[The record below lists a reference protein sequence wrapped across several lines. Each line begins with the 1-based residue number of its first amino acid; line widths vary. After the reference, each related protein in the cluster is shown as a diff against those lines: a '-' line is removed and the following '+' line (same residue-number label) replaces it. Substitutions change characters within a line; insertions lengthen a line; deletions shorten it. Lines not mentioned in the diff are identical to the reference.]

1 LQAGFSKGNAT
12 VDLWIF
18 RLQWIYTRFS
28 TQDTTMNKLLVRV
41 MLICITTATSVFADS
56 FDAGLGADRSSLSRE
71 QIAARSAHLEASTS
85 FSLLR
90 FPEALRAPGRIFH
103 PDIWGHIESAARAH
117 DLDPMVLAG
126 MIFIESYGD
135 PQAKSPTGP
144 AGIAQMTKGSAR
156 EMGLSTGK
164 RVRVGTKAVKK
175 TKWVGTGKNRR
186 KVTQTIQQ
194 PVYKTIDE
202 RYVPERAIWAMAK
215 RVSNRRS
222 WLGGNVDFAI
232 AEYHMGAGR
241 MAKLL
246 SAYFGRTVRV
256 SDVPTHM
263 RSADLSYPELYW
275 TNTPYFRPAVYEALD
290 ALNRVDYSPTYY
302 FRVRQAM
309 RLLEVYRQSPDAYAE
324 LASGYQ
330 GRFGWSVLPSAQWS
344 FITEPLRGALP
355 EAPAAGELHQD
366 PNERFVLLPD
376 IASHFGVRAPN
387 EMSAERS
394 TIGSALFLAHH
405 LKRLQGDRY
414 SGFAITRMLA
424 PAFARC
430 ASFGEAGEAG
440 CEDGASDPLHS
451 LGWAFDVPST
461 GLSKTDQRDLKFILT
476 DFRQA
481 GLLAYIEDGPSTSR
495 RGGAQ
500 PTFHV
505 VRHPDHA
512 ARFEQFYWDV
522 MAGQV
527 PAEQPRVASIA
538 PVTGEPR
545 VTRSFGEERTRDSR
559 PRLIVALGNLFSR
572 MYNFF
577 TVR

>member
-1 LQAGFSKGNAT
+1 M
-12 VDLWIF
+12 
-18 RLQWIYTRFS
+18 Y
-28 TQDTTMNKLLVRV
+28 KLLVRV
-41 MLICITTATSVFADS
+41 MLICITTATSVSADS
-56 FDAGLGADRSSLSRE
+56 FDAGLGADRSSLSGD

-90 FPEALRAPGRIFH
+90 FPEAMRAPGRIFH
-103 PDIWGHIESAARAH
+103 PDIWGPIESAARAY

-135 PQAKSPTGP
+135 AQAKSPTGP

-164 RVRVGTKAVKK
+164 KVRVGTKAVKK
-175 TKWVGTGKNRR
+175 TRWVGRGKNRR
-186 KVTQTIQQ
+186 KVAETVQQ
-194 PVYKTIDE
+194 PIYKTIDE

-215 RVSNRRS
+215 RVANRRA
-222 WLGGNVDFAI
+222 WLGGNIDFAI

-256 SDVPTHM
+256 SEVPGQM
-263 RSADLSYPELYW
+263 RSAGLSYAELYW

-309 RLLEVYRQSPDAYAE
+309 RLLEVYRRSPEAYAE

-344 FITEPLRGALP
+344 FINEP
-355 EAPAAGELHQD
+355 PAAGELHQAPD
-366 PNERFVLLPD
+366 ERFVLLPD
-376 IASHFGVRAPN
+376 IASHFGVRAAT

-430 ASFGEAGEAG
+430 ASFGAAGTAG
-440 CEDGASDPLHS
+440 CEDGASDPLHG

-461 GLSKTDQRDLKFILT
+461 GLSNTDQRDLKFILT

-495 RGGAQ
+495 RAGGQ

-527 PAEQPRVASIA
+527 PVEQPRVASIA
-538 PVTGEPR
+538 PAARDSR
-545 VTRSFGEERTRDSR
+545 VDRSFGETLSHGSR

>member
-1 LQAGFSKGNAT
+1 
-12 VDLWIF
+12 
-18 RLQWIYTRFS
+18 
-28 TQDTTMNKLLVRV
+28 MNKLLVRV

-71 QIAARSAHLEASTS
+71 QIAARSAHLEASTN

-103 PDIWGHIESAARAH
+103 PDIWEHIESAARAH

-135 PQAKSPTGP
+135 AQAKSPTGP
-144 AGIAQMTKGSAR
+144 AGIAQMTKGSAK

-164 RVRVGTKAVKK
+164 KVRVGTKAVKK
-175 TKWVGTGKNRR
+175 TKWVGSGKNRR
-186 KVTQTIQQ
+186 RVTQTVQQ

-202 RYVPERAIWAMAK
+202 RYVPERAIWAMAR

-222 WLGGNVDFAI
+222 WLGGNIDFAI

-241 MAKLL
+241 MSKLL

-256 SDVPTHM
+256 SDVPAQM
-263 RSADLSYPELYW
+263 RGADLSYPELYW
-275 TNTPYFRPAVYEALD
+275 TNTPYFRPEVYEALD

-309 RLLEVYRQSPDAYAE
+309 RLLAVYRQSPDAYAE

-330 GRFGWSVLPSAQWS
+330 GHFGWSVLPSAQWS
-344 FITEPLRGALP
+344 FVKSHPNAAAALGAPGLTLTDALP
-355 EAPAAGELHQD
+355 QAPAAGELHQD
-366 PNERFVLLPD
+366 ANERFVLLPD
-376 IASHFGVRAPN
+376 IASHFGVRAAN

-424 PAFARC
+424 HGDEREDDE
-430 ASFGEAGEAG
+430 SF
-440 CEDGASDPLHS
+440 PLHG

-461 GLSKTDQRDLKFILT
+461 GLSKSDQRDLKFILT

-481 GLLAYIEDGPSTSR
+481 GLLAYIEDGPSASVKDGR
-495 RGGAQ
+495 Q

-512 ARFEQFYWDV
+512 AQFEQFYWDV

-527 PAEQPRVASIA
+527 PTEQRRAASVA
-538 PVTGEPR
+538 PVTGERR
-545 VTRSFGEERTRDSR
+545 VVRSFGDEPSYDSR
-559 PRLIVALGNLFSR
+559 PRLIVALGSLFSR
-572 MYNFF
+572 MYSFLAG
-577 TVR
+577 

>member
-1 LQAGFSKGNAT
+1 
-12 VDLWIF
+12 
-18 RLQWIYTRFS
+18 
-28 TQDTTMNKLLVRV
+28 MNKLLVRV
-41 MLICITTATSVFADS
+41 MLICITAATSVYADS

-144 AGIAQMTKGSAR
+144 AGIAQMTKGSAK

-164 RVRVGTKAVKK
+164 KVRVGTKAVKK
-175 TKWVGTGKNRR
+175 TRWVGTGTSRR
-186 KVTQTIQQ
+186 KVVETVQQ

-202 RYVPERAIWAMAK
+202 RYVPERAIWAMAR

-222 WLGGNVDFAI
+222 WLGGEVEFAI

-246 SAYFGRTVRV
+246 SAYFGRTVKV
-256 SDVPTHM
+256 SDVPSEM
-263 RSADLSYPELYW
+263 RGADLSYQELFW
-275 TNTPYFRPAVYEALD
+275 TNTPYFRPAVYQALD
-290 ALNRVDYSPTYY
+290 ELNRVDYSPTYY

-309 RLLEVYRQSPDAYAE
+309 RLLDVYRQSPDAYAQ
-324 LASGYQ
+324 LASAYQ
-330 GRFGWSVLPSAQWS
+330 GRFGWAVLPSAQWS
-344 FITEPLRGALP
+344 FVNEPLRGALP

-366 PNERFVLLPD
+366 LGERFVLLPD
-376 IASHFGVRAPN
+376 IASHFGVRAAAH

-394 TIGSALFLAHH
+394 TIGSALFVAHH
-405 LKRLQGDRY
+405 LKRLQGERY
-414 SGFAITRMLA
+414 TGFAITRMLA
-424 PAFARC
+424 HGDEREDDE
-430 ASFGEAGEAG
+430 SF
-440 CEDGASDPLHS
+440 PLHG
-451 LGWAFDVPST
+451 LGWAFDVPSV
-461 GLSKTDQRDLKFILT
+461 GLSKTEQRDLKFILT
-476 DFRQA
+476 DLRQA
-481 GLLAYIEDGPSTSR
+481 GLLAYIEDGR
-495 RGGAQ
+495 E

-512 ARFEQFYWDV
+512 ARFEQFYWDA
-522 MAGQV
+522 MASNV
-527 PAEQPRVASIA
+527 PAEQPRHAAIVSAVRPPESA
-538 PVTGEPR
+538 
-545 VTRSFGEERTRDSR
+545 RSFGEEPARDAR
-559 PRLIVALGNLFSR
+559 PRMIVALSNLFSR
-572 MYNFF
+572 MYSYF
-577 TVR
+577 TRS

>member
-1 LQAGFSKGNAT
+1 
-12 VDLWIF
+12 
-18 RLQWIYTRFS
+18 
-28 TQDTTMNKLLVRV
+28 MNKLPVWV
-41 MLICITTATSVFADS
+41 MLICITSATSVFADS
-56 FDAGLGADRSSLSRE
+56 FDAGLGVDRSRLSRE

-90 FPEALRAPGRIFH
+90 FPEAMRAPGRIFH
-103 PDIWGHIESAARAH
+103 PDIWTHIEAAARAYE
-117 DLDPMVLAG
+117 LDPMVLAG

-144 AGIAQMTKGSAR
+144 AGIAQMTKGSAK

-164 RVRVGTKAVKK
+164 KVRVGTKAVTK
-175 TKWVGTGKNRR
+175 TRWVGKGKNRR
-186 KVTQTIQQ
+186 KVATTSQQ
-194 PVYKTIDE
+194 PIYRTIDE

-246 SAYFGRTVRV
+246 SAYFGRTVKV
-256 SDVPTHM
+256 SDVSSVM
-263 RSADLSYPELYW
+263 RSAGLSYPELYW

-290 ALNRVDYSPTYY
+290 ALNRVDYSPTYF

-309 RLLEVYRQSPDAYAE
+309 RLLDVYRQSPNAYAE

-344 FITEPLRGALP
+344 FVKSHPSAAAALGAPGLPLTGALP
-355 EAPAAGELHQD
+355 EAPRHPNAAAALGAPPAGGELHRD
-366 PNERFVLLPD
+366 PSERFVLLPD
-376 IASHFGVRAPN
+376 VASHFGVRAAAIQ
-387 EMSAERS
+387 MSAERS
-394 TIGSALFLAHH
+394 TIGSALFVADQ

-424 PAFARC
+424 HGDEREDDE
-430 ASFGEAGEAG
+430 SF
-440 CEDGASDPLHS
+440 PLHG

-476 DFRQA
+476 DLRQA
-481 GLLAYIEDGPSTSR
+481 GLVAYIEDGS
-495 RGGAQ
+495 Q

-522 MAGQV
+522 MAGLA
-527 PAEQPRVASIA
+527 PSEQPRIASMGRA
-538 PVTGEPR
+538 TRPMQMS
-545 VTRSFGEERTRDSR
+545 RSFGEEPARESR
-559 PRLIVALGNLFSR
+559 PGLIVALGDLFSR
-572 MYNFF
+572 MYSFF
-577 TVR
+577 TG

>member
-1 LQAGFSKGNAT
+1 
-12 VDLWIF
+12 
-18 RLQWIYTRFS
+18 
-28 TQDTTMNKLLVRV
+28 MNKLLVRV
-41 MLICITTATSVFADS
+41 MLICITSATSVFADS
-56 FDAGLGADRSSLSRE
+56 FDAGLGVDRSSLSRE

-90 FPEALRAPGRIFH
+90 FPEAMRAPGRIFH
-103 PDIWGHIESAARAH
+103 PEIWGHIESAARAH
-117 DLDPMVLAG
+117 ELDPMVLAG

-164 RVRVGTKAVKK
+164 RVRIGTKAVTK
-175 TKWVGTGKNRR
+175 TRWVGTGKNRR
-186 KVTQTIQQ
+186 KVTQTTQQ
-194 PVYKTIDE
+194 AVYKTVDE

-215 RVSNRRS
+215 RVSNRRA

-246 SAYFGRTVRV
+246 SAYFGRTVKV
-256 SDVPTHM
+256 SEVPSVM
-263 RSADLSYPELYW
+263 RAADLSYPELYW
-275 TNTPYFRPAVYEALD
+275 TNTPYFRPAVYEALEV
-290 ALNRVDYSPTYY
+290 LNRVDYSPTYY

-309 RLLEVYRQSPDAYAE
+309 RLLDVYRQSPDAYAE

-344 FITEPLRGALP
+344 FVSEPLTGALP
-355 EAPAAGELHQD
+355 EAPAAGELHQAL
-366 PNERFVLLPD
+366 NERFVLLPD
-376 IASHFGVRAPN
+376 IASHFGVRASAS

-394 TIGSALFLAHH
+394 TIGSALFVAHH

-414 SGFAITRMLA
+414 NGFAITRMLA
-424 PAFARC
+424 PLFARC
-430 ASFGEAGEAG
+430 ASLGATGAAE

-476 DFRQA
+476 DLRQA

-495 RGGAQ
+495 KTSGQ

-512 ARFEQFYWDV
+512 ARFEQFYWDA
-522 MAGQV
+522 MAGLV
-527 PAEQPRVASIA
+527 PSQQPQVASMA
-538 PVTGEPR
+538 PAGRAVQFA
-545 VTRSFGEERTRDSR
+545 RSFGSEQVRGAR
-559 PRLIVALGNLFSR
+559 PTLFVALGNLFSR

-577 TVR
+577 TTR

>member
-1 LQAGFSKGNAT
+1 
-12 VDLWIF
+12 
-18 RLQWIYTRFS
+18 
-28 TQDTTMNKLLVRV
+28 
-41 MLICITTATSVFADS
+41 
-56 FDAGLGADRSSLSRE
+56 
-71 QIAARSAHLEASTS
+71 
-85 FSLLR
+85 
-90 FPEALRAPGRIFH
+90 
-103 PDIWGHIESAARAH
+103 
-117 DLDPMVLAG
+117 
-126 MIFIESYGD
+126 
-135 PQAKSPTGP
+135 
-144 AGIAQMTKGSAR
+144 
-156 EMGLSTGK
+156 
-164 RVRVGTKAVKK
+164 
-175 TKWVGTGKNRR
+175 
-186 KVTQTIQQ
+186 
-194 PVYKTIDE
+194 
-202 RYVPERAIWAMAK
+202 
-215 RVSNRRS
+215 
-222 WLGGNVDFAI
+222 
-232 AEYHMGAGR
+232 

-256 SDVPTHM
+256 SDVPAHM

-275 TNTPYFRPAVYEALD
+275 TNTPYFRPQVYEALD

-344 FITEPLRGALP
+344 FVNEPLTGALP

-376 IASHFGVRAPN
+376 IASHFGVRAAS

-414 SGFAITRMLA
+414 TGFAITRMLA
-424 PAFARC
+424 HGNEREDDE
-430 ASFGEAGEAG
+430 SF
-440 CEDGASDPLHS
+440 PLHG

-461 GLSKTDQRDLKFILT
+461 GLSNTDQRDLKFILT

-481 GLLAYIEDGPSTSR
+481 GLLAYIEDGPSTPHKSGPSTSLR
-495 RGGAQ
+495 AGGG

-522 MAGQV
+522 MAGQI
-527 PAEQPRVASIA
+527 PAEQPRIASIA

-545 VTRSFGEERTRDSR
+545 VVRSFGEDDSRDSR

-572 MYNFF
+572 MYSFF
-577 TVR
+577 AG

>member
-1 LQAGFSKGNAT
+1 
-12 VDLWIF
+12 
-18 RLQWIYTRFS
+18 
-28 TQDTTMNKLLVRV
+28 MNKLLVRV

-71 QIAARSAHLEASTS
+71 QITARSAHLEASTN

-90 FPEALRAPGRIFH
+90 FPEALRAPGRIFS
-103 PDIWGHIESAARAH
+103 PDIWGHIESAAGAH

-135 PQAKSPTGP
+135 PYAKSPTGP
-144 AGIAQMTKGSAR
+144 AGIAQMTKGSAK

-175 TKWVGTGKNRR
+175 TRWVGTGKNRR
-186 KVTQTIQQ
+186 KVTQTVQQ

-202 RYVPERAIWAMAK
+202 RYVPQRAIWAMAK
-215 RVSNRRS
+215 RVSNRRA
-222 WLGGNVDFAI
+222 WLGGNIDFAI

-256 SDVPTHM
+256 SDVPAHM
-263 RSADLSYPELYW
+263 RSADLSYQELYW
-275 TNTPYFRPAVYEALD
+275 TNTPYFRPEVYEALD

-344 FITEPLRGALP
+344 FVNEPLTGALP

-366 PNERFVLLPD
+366 PIERFVLLPD
-376 IASHFGVRAPN
+376 IASHFGVRAAN

-414 SGFAITRMLA
+414 TGFAITRMLA
-424 PAFARC
+424 HGNEREDDE
-430 ASFGEAGEAG
+430 SF
-440 CEDGASDPLHS
+440 PLHG

-495 RGGAQ
+495 TSGAQ

-522 MAGQV
+522 MAGQI

-545 VTRSFGEERTRDSR
+545 AVRSFGEDGSRDSR
-559 PRLIVALGNLFSR
+559 PRLIVALSNLFSR

-577 TVR
+577 TTP

>member
-1 LQAGFSKGNAT
+1 
-12 VDLWIF
+12 
-18 RLQWIYTRFS
+18 
-28 TQDTTMNKLLVRV
+28 MLL
-41 MLICITTATSVFADS
+41 CITSATSVFADS
-56 FDAGLGADRSSLSRE
+56 FDAGLGAGRTSLSRE
-71 QIAARSAHLEASTS
+71 QIVARSAHLEASTS

-90 FPEALRAPGRIFH
+90 FPEALRAPGRIFD
-103 PDIWGHIESAARAH
+103 PGIWRHIESAARAH
-117 DLDPMVLAG
+117 NLDPMVLAG

-144 AGIAQMTKGSAR
+144 AGIAQMTKGSAK

-164 RVRVGTKAVKK
+164 KVRIGTKAVTK
-175 TKWVGTGKNRR
+175 TRWVGTGKNRR
-186 KVTQTIQQ
+186 KVTQTTQQ

-246 SAYFGRTVRV
+246 SAYFGRTLKV
-256 SDVPTHM
+256 SDVPAQM
-263 RSADLSYPELYW
+263 RDADLSYAELYW
-275 TNTPYFRPAVYEALD
+275 TNTPYFRPAVYDALD

-309 RLLEVYRQSPDAYAE
+309 RLLDVYRESPQAYAE

-344 FITEPLRGALP
+344 FVSEPLTDALP

-366 PNERFVLLPD
+366 LSERFVLLPD
-376 IASHFGVRAPN
+376 IASHFGVRATAN
-387 EMSAERS
+387 EMAAERS
-394 TIGSALFLAHH
+394 TIGSALFVAHH

-424 PAFARC
+424 HGDEREDDE
-430 ASFGEAGEAG
+430 SF
-440 CEDGASDPLHS
+440 PLHG

-476 DFRQA
+476 DLRQA
-481 GLLAYIEDGPSTSR
+481 GLLAYVEDGQ
-495 RGGAQ
+495 Q

-527 PAEQPRVASIA
+527 PTEQPRAAAMA
-538 PVTGEPR
+538 PTTGVVR
-545 VTRSFGEERTRDSR
+545 WARSFGSEPAGGSR
-559 PRLIVALGNLFSR
+559 PTLIVALGNLFSR

-577 TVR
+577 TTR